1 MVSMVKKY
9 QSMLK
14 EKSKDRNQITFK
26 TVTKAKKFLEQ
37 MQSVHSKYSTRYYW
51 RVGKTVYRD

>member
-1 MVSMVKKY
+1 MVKKY